1 MWTAEEM
8 GVSYESEM
16 MPFPPRFLHKEYMDV
31 NILGTIPYL
40 IDGEVEMTESV
51 AMCQYLVDL
60 YGPTDLKV
68 AIDEP
73 DYHHYLNWLAHSDAT
88 LTFPQ
93 TVVLRY
99 TFQEVG
105 VADQA
110 AEGYRRW
117 FVARL
122 KLLEKSLDSR
132 EYLCSNRFTI
142 ADICVSYAIYLA
154 KTLQI
159 EEAFKPNIKRWT
171 DMLFARDGFKRAVAH
186 RYDNPE

>member
-1 MWTAEEM
+1 MSIKIYSCNDSRGVRPMWTAEEM
-8 GVSYESEM
+8 GLSYETEM
-16 MPFPPRFLHKEYMDV
+16 MPFPPRFLHKEYMDI

-51 AMCQYLVDL
+51 AMCQYLVEK
-60 YGPTDLKV
+60 YGPTNLRV
-68 AIDEP
+68 NSDEA

-99 TFQEVG
+99 TLQEIG
-105 VADQA
+105 VAD
-110 AEGYRRW
+110 
-117 FVARL
+117 
-122 KLLEKSLDSR
+122 
-132 EYLCSNRFTI
+132 TI

-154 KTLQI
+154 KSLQI

-171 DMLFARDGFKRAVAH
+171 DMLFERDGFKRATSI
-186 RYDNPE
+186 RYSETQ